1 MTPDREPKYT
11 IKAVTKMTGLGAAT
25 LRAWEKRY
33 GIPAP
38 VRTPSRYRLYSDA
51 DVREIRWLVARL
63 EQGIPPRQAA
73 RLAIERRA
81 AGVALEENDPSA
93 EVPAL
98 ISDLRTSCLAYD
110 EDAAQDVLRRAASI
124 LRPHEVFRA
133 VVLPAVA
140 QVGRD
145 WEAGFVNVAQEH
157 FTSGMTR
164 RFALRLMDL
173 YQASPGVPPIV
184 CACAPG
190 ELHELGLLTVALELR
205 RRGHPVVNLGQ
216 ATPVDAMLSAIER
229 LGARIAVVAATLPEQ
244 LEPWIAARETVKD
257 LHRRSGT
264 TIVWGGP
271 GAASAS
277 AQGLPGPVVVT
288 IDEAVAAVAGL
299 LERMT
304 RARGEVRA

>member
-11 IKAVTKMTGLGAAT
+11 IKTVAKITGVGAAT

-33 GIPAP
+33 GIPVP
-38 VRTPSRYRLYSDA
+38 LRSPSRYRLYSDA

-81 AGVALEENDPSA
+81 AGVPLEEDGPSV
-93 EVPAL
+93 EIPAL
-98 ISDLRTSCLAYD
+98 ISDLRTACLAYD
-110 EDAAQDVLRRAASI
+110 EDTAQGVLQRAASI

-140 QVGRD
+140 LVGRD
-145 WEAGFVNVAQEH
+145 WLAGLVNVAQEH
-157 FTSGMTR
+157 FTSGLTR

-173 YQASPGVPPIV
+173 YQAPPGVPPVV

-190 ELHELGLLTVALELR
+190 ELHELGLLAVALELR
-205 RRGHPVVNLGQ
+205 RRGHPIVNLGQ
-216 ATPVDAMLSAIER
+216 TTPVDATLAAIER
-229 LGARIAVVAATLPEQ
+229 LGARVAVVAATLPEH
-244 LEPWIAARETVKD
+244 LEPWIACRDTVMD
-257 LHRRSGT
+257 LQRRAGVT
-264 TIVWGGP
+264 VVWGGP

-277 AQGLPGPVVVT
+277 PRGLAGPVALT
-288 IDEAVAAVAGL
+288 IDEAVASVVGL
-299 LERMT
+299 LKR
-304 RARGEVRA
+304 